1 MGKSDRCGGTG
12 VEFWWRWG
20 WLTLHVSEGQ
30 SWALSTRMPLKY
42 EAVGSA
48 MTIGDESIDSSM
60 SDIMGIG
67 GVGKRQ

>member
-1 MGKSDRCGGTG
+1 M
-12 VEFWWRWG
+12 
-20 WLTLHVSEGQ
+20 TLHVSEGQ
-30 SWALSTRMPLKY
+30 SWALSTRMPWKY